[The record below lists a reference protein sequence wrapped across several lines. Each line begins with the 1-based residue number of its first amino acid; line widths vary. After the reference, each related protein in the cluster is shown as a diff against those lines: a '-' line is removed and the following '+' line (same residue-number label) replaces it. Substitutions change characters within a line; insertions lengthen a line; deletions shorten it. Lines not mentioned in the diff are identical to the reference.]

1 MLFSYKVYFLA
12 KYDREI
18 VQLVKY
24 LLFKHKF
31 LCLTFRDNVK
41 MLSVVVPALRRQRQV
56 GPGAHQPVR
65 PVRDCLNK
73 VDGT

>member
-12 KYDREI
+12 KYNDGEI
-18 VQLVKY
+18 VQLVKC
-24 LLFKHKF
+24 LLFKLKF
-31 LCLTFRDNVK
+31 LCLTFRDNVNV
-41 MLSVVVPALRRQRQV
+41 LSVVVPAPRRQ
-56 GPGAHQPVR
+56 R

>member
-41 MLSVVVPALRRQRQV
+41 MPSVVVPALRRQRQV
-56 GPGAHQPVR
+56 GPEAHQPVR
-65 PVRDCLNK
+65 PVKDCLNK